1 MKQAFLR
8 KSSGFTAG
16 AAWLGLFAAMMG
28 NLMAQT
34 ATEARVAASSV
45 QTEPVAGGKEIRV
58 TLRLMDALTVTS
70 VTATLGAGAT
80 KNPVPI
86 LWTAFDAL
94 PPPADCAWMVVVDNS
109 NPARQQTIEA
119 CADAARSFLKLLPKS
134 DTVMIA
140 SLARDLVVA
149 APFGSTPPQ
158 LEAALAGMKAEGD
171 ASFTTLIFQNVKHAL
186 ADHLSR
192 RAEARR
198 CVVLLT
204 DGKDETP
211 GGPLRI
217 TERRNELITEAR
229 KLGIPV
235 HTLGFA
241 EKATEANYF
250 ADLKELSLQT
260 DGLHIPAAVS
270 TRQLPPDT
278 WPLLI
283 GVMRSGGTAL
293 LDLADVK
300 ESGALRLELTCD
312 TGRKAVIEIPK
323 DMVEAALHVPSASAQ
338 TPAIQNEGAWHESI
352 PAWSWWAAGAVI
364 LLLLVLMKARTKNP
378 QAPQA
383 RTSPAARP
391 EAPSKAPVHE
401 MPQTETPVE
410 VPPASNAF
418 LEMMDAGN
426 KRHPLPAKGL
436 KIGSGKHN
444 DVVVKHDSVSEY
456 HCLVSLQNGE
466 WVIAD
471 TNSVN
476 GVQVNGTHYHQATL
490 SPGDVI
496 QIGEVRMRFLAE

>member
-1 MKQAFLR
+1 M
-8 KSSGFTAG
+8 
-16 AAWLGLFAAMMG
+16 AASDLKI
-28 NLMAQT
+28 
-34 ATEARVAASSV
+34 ERVAGERQIRVSLRVADTAKVTGATAKLKTAASEKA
-45 QTEPVAGGKEIRV
+45 TPVA
-58 TLRLMDALTVTS
+58 
-70 VTATLGAGAT
+70 
-80 KNPVPI
+80 
-86 LWTAFDAL
+86 WTAFDAI
-94 PPPADCAWMVVVDNS
+94 PPADCAWMVVVDNS

-119 CADAARSFLKLLPKS
+119 CAEEVRSFLKLLPKG

-140 SLARDLVVA
+140 SLARDLVVT

-192 RAEARR
+192 RSEARR

-217 TERRNELITEAR
+217 TERRNELITEAK

-270 TRQLPPDT
+270 TRQLPTDT
-278 WPLLI
+278 WQTLI
-283 GVMRSGGTAL
+283 GVMRSGGVAV

-300 ESGALRLELTCD
+300 EPGVLRLELTCD

-323 DMVEAALHVPSASAQ
+323 GMLDAALPVPSASAQ
-338 TPAIQNEGAWHESI
+338 MPAIQNDEAWHESV
-352 PAWSWWAAGAVI
+352 PKWSWWAAGVV
-364 LLLLVLMKARTKNP
+364 LLLVLMKALTGNK

-383 RTSPAARP
+383 RKVPTSRP
-391 EAPSKAPVHE
+391 EAAPKAPVHE
-401 MPQTETPVE
+401 KPQTETPVE
-410 VPPASNAF
+410 VPAASKAC

-436 KIGSGKHN
+436 KIGSGRHN
-444 DVVVKHDSVSEY
+444 DVVVKHDSVSEE
-456 HCLVSLQNGE
+456 HCFVSLQNGE

-471 TNSVN
+471 TNSVS
-476 GVQVNGTHYHQATL
+476 GVQVNGAHYHQATL

-496 QIGEVRMRFLAE
+496 QIGEVRLRFLAE